1 MSAFRATVRAV
12 FVTHVELTG
21 TAPIVAEIVRPLP
34 GEPPGD
40 RVRLYLGDGVIVTMP
55 LTAADSLGDALAAVE
70 DTVITPTAAGW

>member
-1 MSAFRATVRAV
+1 LAYEATVRAV

-21 TAPIVAEIVRPLP
+21 TAPIVAELVRPMP

-55 LTAADSLGDALAAVE
+55 LVAADSLGDALAAVE
-70 DTVITPTAAGW
+70 DTVITPKAASW